1 MKTKPEPALD
11 IDSAELV
18 VLELNQNKEKF
29 QQKYTY
35 RPLYKNIMKD
45 I

>member
-18 VLELNQNKEKF
+18 VLELNQNKK
-29 QQKYTY
+29 KVSA
-35 RPLYKNIMKD
+35 D
-45 I
+45 IRL

>member
-18 VLELNQNKEKF
+18 VLELSQNKKSLSRNTFMVHYQEIE
-29 QQKYTY
+29 
-35 RPLYKNIMKD
+35 R
-45 I
+45 